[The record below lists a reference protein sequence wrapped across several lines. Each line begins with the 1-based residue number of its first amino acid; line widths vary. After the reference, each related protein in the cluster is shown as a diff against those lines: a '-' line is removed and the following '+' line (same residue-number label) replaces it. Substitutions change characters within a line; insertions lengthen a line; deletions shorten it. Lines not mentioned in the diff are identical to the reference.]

1 MNNFITQRELSQ
13 VLGVSERT
21 IQWWRQHGRF
31 PQPDYIG
38 RTPVYLRSVLD
49 AWFAGQSVT
58 VTNEGEKCEKE

>member
-1 MNNFITQRELSQ
+1 MNNFLTQRELSQ

-31 PQPDYIG
+31 PQPDYVG

-49 AWFAGQSVT
+49 AWFDDESVT